1 MSVDDPS
8 DDLALRDIAVR
19 DTGNLENKQFY
30 CLFFFFFRL
39 TVNEKAVAVSCE
51 FMETHLN

>member
-30 CLFFFFFRL
+30 CLFFFFL
-39 TVNEKAVAVSCE
+39 D
-51 FMETHLN
+51 